1 MDWQLYQFS
10 PYAEA
15 FLPTLR
21 SRVCGVAA
29 AWRRRTRGAE
39 GEAATRALVLSLTS
53 FPTRDLKVDTM
64 FSQFS
69 TSDTFIL
76 GGQFLLPQRAN
87 MEKREFLQLQN

>member
-1 MDWQLYQFS
+1 MDWQLYQFT

-29 AWRRRTRGAE
+29 AWRRTRGAE

-64 FSQFS
+64 ISQFS
-69 TSDTFIL
+69 PSDTFIL
-76 GGQFLLPQRAN
+76 GGQFLLPQRAK
-87 MEKREFLQLQN
+87 MEKREFIQLQN

>member
-15 FLPTLR
+15 FLQTLR
-21 SRVCGVAA
+21 SRMCGVAA
-29 AWRRRTRGAE
+29 AAWRRTRRAE
-39 GEAATRALVLSLTS
+39 SEAATRALVLSLTS

-76 GGQFLLPQRAN
+76 GGHFLLPQRAN
-87 MEKREFLQLQN
+87 MEKRKFIQL